1 MSDGTENGAAAHRR
15 LRVWDVPVR
24 VFHWVLV
31 SLIAV
36 SWITVKIGGN
46 AMTYHMWSGYAIL
59 ALVLFRVVWGF
70 VGSHHARFS
79 DFVYGPRATIAYLR
93 GLLRLDPPFYAGHNP
108 MGGWSVI
115 LLLTCVLV
123 QASTGLFANDEIMTE
138 GPLVKHV
145 GTDLSN
151 LITTVHRLNF
161 NILLALVCIHVAAAL
176 FYLLVKRENL
186 IGAMFTGVKKIPA
199 QSGYTEQRMTS
210 LWVAVVVLAIAA
222 VVVRVVVT
230 WGGSG

>member
-1 MSDGTENGAAAHRR
+1 MNDASENSDAAHRR

-36 SWITVKIGGN
+36 SWITVEIGGN

-59 ALVLFRVVWGF
+59 ALVLFRIIWGF
-70 VGSHHARFS
+70 VGSHHARFV

-145 GTDLSN
+145 STDLSN
-151 LITTVHRLNF
+151 LVTTIHRLNF
-161 NILLALVCIHVAAAL
+161 NVLLGLVCIHIAAAL
-176 FYLLVKRENL
+176 FYLVVKRENL

-199 QSGYTEQRMTS
+199 QSGYAEQRMTS

-230 WGGSG
+230 WGAAS